1 MRKSLI
7 RFVAL
12 VLAMLSAFALAACG
26 ASDNGREVGEVMFRE
41 KEDKITETDEGDE
54 TVTPDVNIR
63 IYNYAPSVFQEDENT
78 RHVYYCAN
86 RPTSPTDSNRSEERR

>member
-41 KEDKITETDEGDE
+41 KG
-54 TVTPDVNIR
+54 
-63 IYNYAPSVFQEDENT
+63 
-78 RHVYYCAN
+78 
-86 RPTSPTDSNRSEERR
+86 